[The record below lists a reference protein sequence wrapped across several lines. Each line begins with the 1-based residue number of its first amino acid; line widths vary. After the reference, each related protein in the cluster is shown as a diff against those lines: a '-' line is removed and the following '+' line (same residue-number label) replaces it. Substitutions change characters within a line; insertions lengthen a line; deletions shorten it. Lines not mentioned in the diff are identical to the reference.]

1 MKAIE
6 VNDNKTTKISHQ
18 HCTMLTMPMSE
29 LDDKPDI
36 FECGTCKVTSISA
49 LQEISPD
56 LS

>member
-1 MKAIE
+1 MKAIG
-6 VNDNKTTKISHQ
+6 VDDNKITKISHW
-18 HCTMLTMPMSE
+18 HCTMLTMLVFE

-36 FECGTCKVTSISA
+36 FECGTCKVIPILA